1 MAPFFGHKE
10 YWKYFAEILTRY
22 LIIMIHN
29 TDDELE
35 FLHPFYEFKKDF
47 HVHIERLLKFP
58 FKCLSNF
65 GKDSFIRPY
74 FTQIILCLMKKIYTS
89 IYCLDYLHLIKN
101 LFKNIIFFHKYEE
114 LFQEFNELCC
124 DDKVINIFNNFIGL
138 YDTNIP
144 ELKEIVIELII
155 LLPLKTRSLITKYEV
170 LSTPLINSLSLF
182 ESSFILRGLKT
193 LDVIIVSI
201 S

>member
-1 MAPFFGHKE
+1 
-10 YWKYFAEILTRY
+10 
-22 LIIMIHN
+22 
-29 TDDELE
+29 
-35 FLHPFYEFKKDF
+35 
-47 HVHIERLLKFP
+47 
-58 FKCLSNF
+58 
-65 GKDSFIRPY
+65 
-74 FTQIILCLMKKIYTS
+74 MKKIYTS
-89 IYCLDYLHLIKN
+89 VYCLDYLHLIKN

-138 YDTNIP
+138 YQTNIP

-155 LLPLKTRSLITKYEV
+155 LLPLKTRSLITKYDV
-170 LSTPLINSLSLF
+170 LSTPLINSLSLS

-193 LDVIIVSI
+193 LDVIIFSI